1 MTAKRK
7 PLLDAPTDEIIRLL
21 AQAAGIARR
30 RRISAAL
37 RRTIADAL
45 HEAFIESSRLR
56 ARKRHK

>member
-7 PLLDAPTDEIIRLL
+7 PLADAPIDEIIRLL

-56 ARKRHK
+56 ERKRK

>member
-1 MTAKRK
+1 MTVPRK
-7 PLLDAPTDEIIRLL
+7 PLQDAPIDCIIRLL

-45 HEAFIESSRLR
+45 HETFIESSRLR
-56 ARKRHK
+56 ERKRHK

>member
-7 PLLDAPTDEIIRLL
+7 PLADAPIDAIIRLL
-21 AQAAGIARR
+21 AQATGVARR

-56 ARKRHK
+56 ERKRHK

>member
-1 MTAKRK
+1 MTANRG
-7 PLLDAPTDEIIRLL
+7 PLQDAPIDEIIRLL

-30 RRISAAL
+30 RQISAAL

-56 ARKRHK
+56 ERKRK

>member
-1 MTAKRK
+1 MTVPRK
-7 PLLDAPTDEIIRLL
+7 PLQDAPIDCIIRLL

-30 RRISAAL
+30 RRISAGL

-56 ARKRHK
+56 ERKRHK